1 MSGRALSI
9 VEAERARG
17 FRNLAGSRLE
27 VTFAVTQYLV
37 DLAVARASTRRNLHG
52 LKVRLRRDGGIGVE
66 IVKPVLGFDARLA
79 LVFRVAG
86 PVDVA
91 SDPRLYLLVDP
102 SLTWTTVSRL
112 ATAAGLAPEGVSIGL
127 DGLAV
132 DLRALAA
139 RAGVDDLLSLARR
152 IELEGQE
159 GALVVRVAVDVPDG
173 GVARRTAKEA
183 DPSVPQAV
191 KAGERTS
198 PHLTGDNRGHEA
210 ARTAEMLLRELKGA
224 RVQGQIV
231 LADELANRAVSDALQ
246 SARHDTARQGGTEA
260 SIASRGEAQTM
271 IDRSTL
277 ARWIQRAHVQFVNGR
292 MLLDVDVG
300 IT

>member
-112 ATAAGLAPEGVSIGL
+112 ATAAGLAPDGVSIGP
-127 DGLAV
+127 ASST
-132 DLRALAA
+132 REAPT
-139 RAGVDDLLSLARR
+139 
-152 IELEGQE
+152 IEKRE
-159 GALVVRVAVDVPDG
+159 
-173 GVARRTAKEA
+173 
-183 DPSVPQAV
+183 
-191 KAGERTS
+191 ER
-198 PHLTGDNRGHEA
+198 G
-210 ARTAEMLLRELKGA
+210 
-224 RVQGQIV
+224 
-231 LADELANRAVSDALQ
+231 
-246 SARHDTARQGGTEA
+246 
-260 SIASRGEAQTM
+260 
-271 IDRSTL
+271 
-277 ARWIQRAHVQFVNGR
+277 NGR
-292 MLLDVDVG
+292 PAGLIMPSFYARPGRPPPLTSLFGCGSLRYDQENLPAPGDR
-300 IT
+300 TLR

>member
-27 VTFAVTQYLV
+27 ATFAVTQHLV
-37 DLAVARASTRRNLHG
+37 DLAVARASARRNLHG
-52 LKVRLRRDGGIGVE
+52 LKVTLRGDGGIGVE
-66 IVKPVLGFDARLA
+66 IVKSVLGFDARLA

-112 ATAAGLAPEGVSIGL
+112 ATAAGLTPEGVSIGI

-139 RAGVDDLLSLARR
+139 RAGVDDLLPLARR

-159 GALVVRVAVDVPDG
+159 GAVVVRVAVDVPDG
-173 GVARRTAKEA
+173 GVARRTAHDA
-183 DPSVPQAV
+183 DPSVPQTV
-191 KAGERTS
+191 KAGARTS
-198 PHLTGDNRGHEA
+198 AHPAADTRGYEA
-210 ARTAEMLLRELKGA
+210 ARTAGMLLRELKGA
-224 RVQGQIV
+224 RVQGQV
-231 LADELANRAVSDALQ
+231 MLADELANLALSEALR
-246 SARHDTARQGGTEA
+246 SARNDTAQQGGTEA
-260 SIASRGEAQTM
+260 GIASSGVAQAKV
-271 IDRSTL
+271 DGSTV
-277 ARWIQRAHVQFVNGR
+277 ARWIQRAQVQFVNGR
-292 MLLDVDVG
+292 MVLDVDVV